1 MWFIHRLEKVITL
14 HPSYLGPRMREYI
27 QQKLYN
33 DVEGTCTGRFFI
45 VAVMDGID
53 ISPGKVLPGYG
64 MSQFEVNY
72 QAIVFKPFKGEVL
85 DAKVLSV
92 DRQGVLCMAGPLK
105 LFVSQYLI
113 PEAIQYNADATPPK
127 YADLEEDMVIEK
139 GSWLRV
145 KILGI
150 KNDVADI
157 RAIGTV
163 KEDYLGPLGE
173 FCAAMAR

>member
-1 MWFIHRLEKVITL
+1 
-14 HPSYLGPRMREYI
+14 MREYI